1 MQINPTD
8 AAALQAVLRK
18 DLAAVAR
25 LEEHVSSFPWGS
37 LRREQL
43 ESVGFSLH
51 NLYNALENSFTQ
63 ISLSFENHVKD
74 RSRWHRELLEK
85 MFLPIP
91 PVRPAVLPPAA
102 KPLLVDLLSFRHL
115 FRHSY
120 ELGLEEVKLR
130 ALTARWMEEGRVVK
144 EAVEAFA
151 QALAQVAA
159 HEDSAST
166 E

>member
-1 MQINPTD
+1 MQIDPAD

-25 LEEHVSSFPWGS
+25 LEEHIGS
-37 LRREQL
+37 LPPQRLRREQL
-43 ESVGFSLH
+43 DSLGFTLH
-51 NLYNALENSFTQ
+51 NLYNALENSFSQ

-91 PVRPAVLPPAA
+91 PVRPAVLPTAA
-102 KPLLVDLLSFRHL
+102 KPLLIDLLSFRHL

-120 ELGLEEVKLR
+120 ELGLEETKLS
-130 ALTARWMEEGRVVK
+130 ALALRWTEQGNVVK

-151 QALAQVAA
+151 QRLA
-159 HEDSAST
+159 EISDR
-166 E
+166 